1 MSFGSA
7 QTTKPPG
14 FFLGATITRRS
25 TRWTH
30 WNTVDAWG
38 HPSACEAWEVR
49 DVLGHRTLFA
59 EFYAD
64 TIARGVQATVAMVE
78 SASTGRAVKIA
89 PLTVE

>member
-1 MSFGSA
+1 MDTLEHRI
-7 QTTKPPG
+7 QHRLQ
-14 FFLGATITRRS
+14 LGQFEAERLTAYLHTLPA
-25 TRWTH
+25 
-30 WNTVDAWG
+30 DAWY

-49 DVLGHRTLFA
+49 DVLGHLTLFA